1 MGLEND
7 TCIRQEVCRIGK
19 LLHERGYVAATD
31 GNISVRLGQNLVL
44 CTPTSMSKGM
54 MQPEDMVVVDMNGD
68 QKDGKRHPS
77 TELGMHLLFYSLRP
91 HVRAVVHAHPPTAT
105 GFAAAGISLEEPLV
119 AEVVVS
125 CGAIPLARYGTPGTP
140 DLADAL
146 KPLIPRHDALLMAN
160 HGVVTCGHDLLNAYM
175 KMETVEHYAQIA
187 LVARQLGSVRP
198 LPAEEIRKLMEARE
212 NYEANKAPGATEW
225 EQ

>member
-31 GNISVRLGQNLVL
+31 GNISVRLRQNLVL

-77 TELGMHLLFYSLRP
+77 TELGMHLLFYCMRP
-91 HVRAVVHAHPPTAT
+91 DIRAVVHAHPPTAT
-105 GFAAAGISLEEPLV
+105 GFAAAGISLKNRW
-119 AEVVVS
+119 S
-125 CGAIPLARYGTPGTP
+125 R
-140 DLADAL
+140 
-146 KPLIPRHDALLMAN
+146 R
-160 HGVVTCGHDLLNAYM
+160 
-175 KMETVEHYAQIA
+175 
-187 LVARQLGSVRP
+187 
-198 LPAEEIRKLMEARE
+198 
-212 NYEANKAPGATEW
+212 W
-225 EQ
+225 

>member
-31 GNISVRLGQNLVL
+31 GNISVRLSQNLVL

-54 MQPEDMVVVDMNGD
+54 MQPEDMVVVDMNGT

-77 TELGMHLLFYSLRP
+77 TELGMHLLFYCLRP
-91 HVRAVVHAHPPTAT
+91 DIRAVVHAHPPTAT

-119 AEVVVS
+119 AEVVTAF
-125 CGAIPLARYGTPGTP
+125 GKIPLARYGMPGTQE
-140 DLADAL
+140 LSNGL
-146 KPLIPRHDALLMAN
+146 RPLVPKHDAILMAH
-160 HGVVTCGHDLLNAYM
+160 HGVVTCGHDLLKAYM
-175 KMETVEHYAQIA
+175 NMESVEHYAKIA
-187 LVARQLGSVRP
+187 LVARQLGPTHP
-198 LPAEEIRKLMEARE
+198 LPVEEVRKLMEARE
-212 NYEANKAPGATEW
+212 SYEANKVPAMVEW
-225 EQ
+225 D

>member
-68 QKDGKRHPS
+68 QKDFKRHPS
-77 TELGMHLLFYSLRP
+77 TELGMHLFFYCIRP
-91 HVRAVVHAHPPTAT
+91 DIRAVVFTHPPH
-105 GFAAAGISLEEPLV
+105 
-119 AEVVVS
+119 
-125 CGAIPLARYGTPGTP
+125 TPAFTP
-140 DLADAL
+140 PRTHLQ
-146 KPLIPRHDALLMAN
+146 KPLS
-160 HGVVTCGHDLLNAYM
+160 VT
-175 KMETVEHYAQIA
+175 V
-187 LVARQLGSVRP
+187 S
-198 LPAEEIRKLMEARE
+198 
-212 NYEANKAPGATEW
+212 
-225 EQ
+225 